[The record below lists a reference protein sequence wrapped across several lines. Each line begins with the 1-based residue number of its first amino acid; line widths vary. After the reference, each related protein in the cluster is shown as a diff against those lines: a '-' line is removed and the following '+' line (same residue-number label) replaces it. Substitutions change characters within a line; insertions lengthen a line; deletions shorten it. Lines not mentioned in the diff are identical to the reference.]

1 MNNIRNV
8 DLMFTYVIILYNKI
22 NNILQVYYR
31 KVKVKNTGKKTFS
44 YEL

>member
-8 DLMFTYVIILYNKI
+8 DLMFTYVIFLF
-22 NNILQVYYR
+22 NNVLQVYYR